1 MSLLASGVVWWLL
14 RGWKDRA
21 SFGNLFLMALLGVL
35 SHLYLD
41 WCTSWGTMLLWPL
54 RKRFALDQLFIID
67 LWYAGLFA
75 IPLVLSSFFKEQRA
89 RICQVG
95 LLGVALYH
103 GLAAYE
109 HHHALKIA
117 EGNRPQA
124 WRAAFPQPLS
134 PFRWMAFTRQD
145 GLLWRAQ
152 VDFLKSSSPLSHDE
166 WKEPAMTKDLQAA
179 FQSPAAVTYL
189 WFAKVPLWGAEPQ
202 KDGTTLV
209 RFWDE
214 RFYVPF
220 RGEDA
225 PKRFGAVI
233 RVKNGIVLS
242 EDF

>member
-1 MSLLASGVVWWLL
+1 MDPLTHSLAGTLISRSAPKLKRGMVLACFLGAIIPDIDILLTLGGHHLYLMEHRGFTHSLLGLIPMSLLASGVVWWLL
-14 RGWKDRA
+14 RGWNDRA

-117 EGNRPQA
+117 E
-124 WRAAFPQPLS
+124 
-134 PFRWMAFTRQD
+134 
-145 GLLWRAQ
+145 
-152 VDFLKSSSPLSHDE
+152 
-166 WKEPAMTKDLQAA
+166 
-179 FQSPAAVTYL
+179 
-189 WFAKVPLWGAEPQ
+189 
-202 KDGTTLV
+202 
-209 RFWDE
+209 
-214 RFYVPF
+214 
-220 RGEDA
+220 
-225 PKRFGAVI
+225 
-233 RVKNGIVLS
+233 
-242 EDF
+242 